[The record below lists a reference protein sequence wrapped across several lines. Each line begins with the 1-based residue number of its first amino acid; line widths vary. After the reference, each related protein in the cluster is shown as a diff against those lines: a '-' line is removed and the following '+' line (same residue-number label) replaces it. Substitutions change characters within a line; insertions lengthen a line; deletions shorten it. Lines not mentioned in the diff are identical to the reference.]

1 MLVGTVNSEDKWQ
14 IQNDAETLLRAREI
28 ANDEKRLEKV
38 KAFFKDHEEAVKD
51 LSGDEFYEKLIGL
64 R

>member
-1 MLVGTVNSEDKWQ
+1 MLLGTVNSEDKWQ
-14 IQNDAETLLRAREI
+14 IQNDAETLMRAREI

-38 KAFFKDHEEAVKD
+38 KAFFKDQEEAVKD